1 METSEFLIF
10 FFLIFL
16 NFLFILILYFFFLM
30 ETSEQHTETDVGNFV
45 YSPTG
50 FV

>member
-1 METSEFLIF
+1 MNFSF
-10 FFLIFL
+10 FIY
-16 NFLFILILYFFFLM
+16 LFIYFFFSM
-30 ETSEQHTETDVGNFV
+30 ETSEQHTGTDLGTFV